1 MGRAIVREARAF
13 LFDEPLSNLDAKLR
27 GQMRTEIARLQRRL
41 GITTVYVTHDQTE
54 AMTLGDRVAVLK
66 RGILQQLATPR
77 ELYTNPCNLFVAGF
91 IGSPP
96 MNFLPATVEGNQ
108 VKLPFGTVTIPDAKA
123 AQAKGKGLLIAG
135 IRPEHFE
142 DASVV
147 DTSRTQ
153 GSTFKAKVDVVEWL
167 GNEAYAYIPFEA
179 PPEVQEQLT
188 QLERDLDGESM
199 RTQLVIGL
207 DGSSR
212 IAEGDEAEIFVD
224 SSKMHLFEASTGEN
238 LTLDTSNAGSV
249 PADTSTGAVV
259 EAQDAMASPTE
270 QEGAS

>member
-1 MGRAIVREARAF
+1 VRDAEAF

-66 RGILQQLATPR
+66 RGVLQQLATPR
-77 ELYTNPCNLFVAGF
+77 ELYTNPVNLFVAGF

-108 VKLPFGTVTIPDAKA
+108 VKMPFGSVTISDEKA
-123 AQAKGKGLLIAG
+123 RRAQGKGLLMAG

-142 DASVV
+142 DAAVMDASAKG
-147 DTSRTQ
+147 S

-179 PPEVQEQLT
+179 PAEVQDQLQ
-188 QLERDLDGESM
+188 QLERDLDGETLH
-199 RTQLVIGL
+199 TQLVISL
-207 DGSSR
+207 DAASR
-212 IAEGDEAEIFVD
+212 IKEEDEAEIYVD
-224 SSKMHLFEASTGEN
+224 SRFIHLFDPATGEN
-238 LTLDTSNAGSV
+238 LTVDSSAAGTIPS
-249 PADTSTGAVV
+249 DTSTSEVAEKQ
-259 EAQDAMASPTE
+259 EAIATPAE
-270 QEGAS
+270 QEGTTEA